1 MDRLVK
7 RGGRKKKM
15 TGKDKEGE
23 WEERIKFFMYA

>member
-15 TGKDKEGE
+15 AGKDKKGE
-23 WEERIKFFMYA
+23 WEESFNMCV